1 MEYSLG
7 LYEKAIPAG
16 LSFAEMFAAARRGG
30 FDRFE
35 ISIDETDA
43 RQQRLD
49 WTPAEQRE
57 LGLLA
62 QAMDMPIRTMCL
74 SGHRKYPLGAHDAE
88 VRARGMRMM
97 EKALDFSARTGVRII
112 QLAGYDVYY
121 EQGDADTRRWFA
133 ENLHRAADLAA
144 DRGVVL
150 AFETMETPFMDTVE
164 KAMHYVRD
172 VDSPWLGVYP
182 DIGNLENAALLY
194 GHDVADD
201 LAKGAGHIFALHL
214 KETKPGVYRDMNF
227 GTGGCTEYEKCIAAA
242 LAMGVRMF
250 TGEFWH
256 QPGQDSEAVIAAA
269 AAFLRGKIEAAA
281 QTK

>member
-1 MEYSLG
+1 MG
-7 LYEKAIPAG
+7 KDVIIACDFAG
-16 LSFAEMFAAARRGG
+16 REETLSFLEAFGPERPFVKIGMELFYAAGP
-30 FDRFE
+30 D
-35 ISIDETDA
+35 IV
-43 RQQRLD
+43 
-49 WTPAEQRE
+49 RE
-57 LGLLA
+57 L
-62 QAMDMPIRTMCL
+62 
-74 SGHRKYPLGAHDAE
+74 H
-88 VRARGMRMM
+88 ARGH
-97 EKALDFSARTGVRII
+97 KIFLD
-112 QLAGYDVYY
+112 LK
-121 EQGDADTRRWFA
+121 
-133 ENLHRAADLAA
+133 LHDI
-144 DRGVVL
+144 
-150 AFETMETPFMDTVE
+150 PNTVE